1 MSTLR
6 HPQIAGELYSIAVI
20 QNRYLWNICC
30 VEMFPLL
37 ISDQSPKHLTD
48 GEGREVD
55 PGTNAHLEGPQPSAS
70 YRGYFYRRANMNM
83 ELSTNNC
90 NLPCQ

>member
-20 QNRYLWNICC
+20 QNRYLGCGG

-48 GEGREVD
+48 GEGRKVD
-55 PGTNAHLEGPQPSAS
+55 PGTNADLEGPQPSAS
-70 YRGYFYRRANMNM
+70 YRGYFYRRANTNM